1 MYSVS
6 PRRRS
11 AACFVN
17 NFAYMCVS
25 LSLKYTVSLSL
36 SVVYMRE
43 RVGLVVVYIS
53 SKSKQKCAELD
64 GKENNVC
71 IYTIVFDESM
81 MGGWV
86 CRLTLYL
93 LGR

>member
-17 NFAYMCVS
+17 NFAYMS
-25 LSLKYTVSLSL
+25 LSLSLSLTLKYTVSLSL

-86 CRLTLYL
+86 CRWV
-93 LGR
+93 GE